1 MSSNP
6 PRAPQQ
12 TLFFRVVAFF
22 SRLQLWY
29 LIRKIDNPHVLLVL
43 FLFVAGAVALGTIAI
58 IAYLTRL
65 PLLFPQLGPSAFILF
80 HTPMSVTASPRN
92 VLLSHAL
99 AVACGLFAL
108 WLVGW
113 IYPAAGLSDPF
124 NLNWYRILVIA
135 LTMGISG
142 MIMVVAKCIHPPAA
156 ASALIAAMGFLNSAE
171 QVLGVLG
178 AMILLVL
185 EAIVFNRF
193 IGGLPYPLW
202 RANPKVARNFGAMAG
217 IPESENTFWR
227 QRVAKTFQQR
237 RS

>member
-1 MSSNP
+1 MSSTP

-12 TLFFRVVAFF
+12 TFFFRVVAFF

-29 LIRKIDNPHVLLVL
+29 LIRKFDNPHLLLVV
-43 FLFVAGAVALGTIAI
+43 FLFSAGAVALGTIAI

-124 NLNWYRILVIA
+124 ILNWYRILVIA

-142 MIMVVAKCIHPPAA
+142 VIMVVVKCIHPPAA
-156 ASALIAAMGFLNSAE
+156 ASALIAAMGFLSSTE
-171 QVLGVLG
+171 QVMGVLG

-193 IGGLPYPLW
+193 LGGLPYPLW
-202 RANPKVARNFGAMAG
+202 RANLTVARNFGALAG
-217 IPESENTFWR
+217 IPDSENTFWR
-227 QRVAKTFQQR
+227 QRVTKTFQQR

>member
-1 MSSNP
+1 MNP
-6 PRAPQQ
+6 TSPRPPQQ
-12 TLFFRVVAFF
+12 TLFFRMVAFF

-43 FLFVAGAVALGTIAI
+43 FIFIAGAVALGTISI

-92 VLLSHAL
+92 VLLSHTL
-99 AVACGLFAL
+99 AVACGLSAL
-108 WLVGW
+108 WLVAW
-113 IYPAAGLSDPF
+113 IYPVAGLSDPF
-124 NLNWYRILVIA
+124 VLNWYRILVIA
-135 LTMGISG
+135 LTMGASG
-142 MIMVVAKCIHPPAA
+142 VIMVGLKCIHPPAA

-171 QVLGVLG
+171 QVLGVIG
-178 AMILLVL
+178 AMMLLVL
-185 EAIVFNRF
+185 EAILFNRI

-217 IPESENTFWR
+217 IPESETSFWR
-227 QRVAKTFQQR
+227 RVATKNFKIR
-237 RS
+237 

>member
-1 MSSNP
+1 MSSSP

-43 FLFVAGAVALGTIAI
+43 FLFIAGAVALGTIAI

-108 WLVGW
+108 SLVGW

-142 MIMVVAKCIHPPAA
+142 MIMVVAKCVHPPAA

-171 QVLGVLG
+171 QVLGVLS

-185 EAIVFNRF
+185 EAIVLNRF

>member
-1 MSSNP
+1 MTPTS

-12 TLFFRVVAFF
+12 TLFYRVVAFF

-29 LIRKIDNPHVLLVL
+29 LIRNFNNPHVLLVL
-43 FLFVAGAVALGTIAI
+43 FLFIAGAVALGTIAI

-80 HTPMSVTASPRN
+80 HTPMSLTASPRN
-92 VLLSHAL
+92 VLLSHTL

-113 IYPAAGLSDPF
+113 IYPGAGLSDPF
-124 NLNWYRILVIA
+124 VLNWHRILVIA
-135 LTMGISG
+135 LTMGVSG
-142 MIMVVAKCIHPPAA
+142 VIMVGLKCVHPPAA
-156 ASALIAAMGFLNSAE
+156 ASALIAAMGFLSSTE
-171 QVLGVLG
+171 QVLGVIG

-193 IGGLPYPLW
+193 AGGLPYPLW
-202 RANPKVARNFGAMAG
+202 RADPKVARNFGALAG
-217 IPESENTFWR
+217 IPDSETNFWR
-227 QRVAKTFQQR
+227 QRVTKTFQR
-237 RS
+237 RGS